1 MSNDDRTIIGPGI
14 GSGSGGGGDRTLVV
28 PTPGR
33 GSRQAPTRRRERE
46 PRVGGNQRPGG
57 AAPGPH
63 VTLESSDTG
72 GLVGLNRIVAAS
84 SNLLALLGEL
94 RNQVR
99 HQDINGLR
107 NHLIDEIKAFES
119 QLKEQDTP
127 NEIIISARY
136 CLCTALD
143 ESILNTPWGV
153 ECGWAQH
160 SLLSTFHNE
169 TFGGEKF
176 FMILSRLL
184 ETPAK
189 YINALELMYLILA
202 QGFAGKYRLDQR
214 GHHQLAQI
222 RDNLYHTITRQR
234 GEFERDLSPRWR
246 GMEQEEKAVTE
257 YVPLWVYLS
266 LFLFILVATYAG
278 FRLWQNQTTEA
289 VTQEL
294 RLVSSGVSIPNNAST
309 PTPSDRTDSSA
320 Q

>member
-1 MSNDDRTIIGPGI
+1 MMSDDDRTIIGPGI
-14 GSGSGGGGDRTLVV
+14 GGGGGGDRTLVV

-33 GSRQAPTRRRERE
+33 NKRQPPRRRERE
-46 PRVGGNQRPGG
+46 ARVGQPTQGF

-63 VTLESSDTG
+63 VTMDSAEAG

-84 SNLLALLGEL
+84 ANLLALLGEL
-94 RNQVR
+94 RNQAR

-127 NEIIISARY
+127 NEIVISARY

-143 ESILNTPWGV
+143 EAILNTPWGV

-176 FMILSRLL
+176 FMIMSRLL

-189 YINALELMYLILA
+189 YINALELIYLILA

-222 RDNLYHTITRQR
+222 RDNLYHTISRQR

-246 GMEQEEKAVTE
+246 GLEQQEKAVTE
-257 YVPLWVYLS
+257 YIPLWVYMS
-266 LFLFILVATYAG
+266 VFLFVLVATYAG
-278 FRLWQNQTTEA
+278 FRLWQNQTTDA
-289 VTQEL
+289 VAQEL
-294 RLVSSGVSIPNNAST
+294 RQVSVAS
-309 PTPSDRTDSSA
+309 PTSRTDLTTPA